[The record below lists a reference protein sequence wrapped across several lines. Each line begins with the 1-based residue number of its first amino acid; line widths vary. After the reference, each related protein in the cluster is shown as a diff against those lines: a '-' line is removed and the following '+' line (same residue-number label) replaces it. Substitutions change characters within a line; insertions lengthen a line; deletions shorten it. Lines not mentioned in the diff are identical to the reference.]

1 MPTDLEFFAPDAPPP
16 GLADPAQI
24 DEEPALNAVF
34 LSGELTE
41 PAEERDLAGGVKV
54 VRWTL
59 RVPRGVGR
67 VGTDLID
74 CIAVDPELQQRALAW
89 PSGCAL
95 VIEGAI
101 RRRFFRTG
109 GRTTTRVEVEA
120 HLVTEL
126 EPDEGDGQGDASAG

>member
-1 MPTDLEFFAPDAPPP
+1 MPTDLQFFAPDAHPP
-16 GLADPAQI
+16 GLADPALI

-34 LSGELTE
+34 LSGVLTE
-41 PAEERDLAGGVKV
+41 PGEERDLAGGVKV

-67 VGTDLID
+67 VGNDLID
-74 CIAVDPELQQRALAW
+74 CLAVDPELQLRALAW
-89 PSGCAL
+89 PTGSAL
-95 VIEGAI
+95 VVEGAI

-109 GRTTTRVEVEA
+109 GRTTTRVEVEV

-126 EPDEGDGQGDASAG
+126 PIDPGDTRSAQSEA